1 MSQISKPSCS
11 ACNNMIQYEALQCL
25 YCSLYVDLACIEGCN
40 KQAYKYFQKAKNFMC
55 VDCQKNKIPK
65 AKELYDTIN
74 NMQGALESL
83 NDKIDQLKDAHKLES
98 RI

>member
-1 MSQISKPSCS
+1 
-11 ACNNMIQYEALQCL
+11 
-25 YCSLYVDLACIEGCN
+25 
-40 KQAYKYFQKAKNFMC
+40 MC